1 MVSLAK
7 FTCDLLASRG
17 HLVLAEPTNGAS
29 IPLDVWWDTRKV
41 IDGEAYFDV
50 WSPMGG
56 MGTASEAYLSTLE
69 VLEG

>member
-1 MVSLAK
+1 MAE
-7 FTCDLLASRG
+7 FTYELLESRG
-17 HLVLAEPTNGAS
+17 HLVLAELTNGAS
-29 IPLDVWWDTRKV
+29 IPLDVWPDARK
-41 IDGEAYFDV
+41 IINGEAYFDV